1 MTKALLTT
9 LGLALCAPVAFA
21 QTPKPDVITHLN
33 GLDIEVSAMGVPT
46 STTEAGG
53 ELVGIR
59 AVKVMNK
66 TGDTVTCEFHVPDDA
81 RADTS
86 APPVFT
92 VSPNTQ
98 RVERVPG
105 EYSPD
110 QPFAELTCRGAAQSV
125 GTPTVVPS
133 SEPEAEPARDTQPP
147 TRAVDHDRHRYACRP
162 DSVPRGCRPGSLTD
176 TCLYGASA
184 LDHRTME
191 ATPRLPSS

>member
-21 QTPKPDVITHLN
+21 QTPKPEVITHLN
-33 GLDIEVSAMGVPT
+33 GMDIEVSAMGVPT

-59 AVKVMNK
+59 AVKVMNN

-110 QPFAELTCRGAAQSV
+110 QPFAELTCRGAAQSI
-125 GTPTVVPS
+125 GTPTVEQT
-133 SEPEAEPARDTQPP
+133 SEPEAQPAAVTQPETETSP
-147 TRAVDHDRHRYACRP
+147 TPASETPA
-162 DSVPRGCRPGSLTD
+162 DSTRSRE
-176 TCLYGASA
+176 GASR
-184 LDHRTME
+184 DR
-191 ATPRLPSS
+191 

>member
-1 MTKALLTT
+1 MTKPLLTA
-9 LGLALCAPVAFA
+9 LGLALCAPAVFA
-21 QTPKPDVITHLN
+21 QTPKPEVVTHLN

-105 EYSPD
+105 DYSPD
-110 QPFAELTCRGAAQSV
+110 EPFAELTCRGASQTDD
-125 GTPTVVPS
+125 TPAAVPS
-133 SEPEAEPARDTQPP
+133 SEPGPEPATAEEPATAPAPVDDSMRTRDSSN
-147 TRAVDHDRHRYACRP
+147 RDR
-162 DSVPRGCRPGSLTD
+162 
-176 TCLYGASA
+176 
-184 LDHRTME
+184 
-191 ATPRLPSS
+191 